1 MVTKEC
7 SAENRTTCR
16 YHGTAAKFAPVTSPA
31 VAQQRLSDANARM
44 MTASGAAAFQAAEK
58 ARVEAQK
65 DYLAVPKLQKKNKAE
80 SDALLQGGAFR
91 ESIRKY
97 DDYLDGAIQ
106 GTKLDARYQKEVFV
120 AKALSEELTSKDLE
134 KLSGKSKSVE
144 VTGNELWVHGQNKG
158 LIGIEGGLAVGYNDR
173 GESYK
178 LSDDEVRSR
187 ASEVADFKAKDD
199 YAKLMKG
206 YAKRVAEVADV
217 TGHTVKSDKSKKV
230 PGVTNH
236 VVRNKNNEIVAAYR
250 THNGILQ
257 EGIVGTSGGR
267 RAHVDGTELMNRFA
281 DSSTHPDPSFIIH
294 ETQNNH

>member
-1 MVTKEC
+1 MVTNEC

-16 YHGTAAKFAPVTSPA
+16 YHGTAAKFAPVTSQA

-44 MTASGAAAFQAAEK
+44 MTASGATAFRAAEQ
-58 ARVEAQK
+58 ARVEAQR
-65 DYLAVPKLQKKNKAE
+65 DYLAVPKLLKKNKAE

-97 DDYLDGAIQ
+97 DDYLDGAVQ
-106 GTKLDARYQKEVFV
+106 STKNNARYQKEVFV
-120 AKALSEELTSKDLE
+120 VKALAEELTRKDLE
-134 KLSGKSKSVE
+134 KLAGSSKSVE
-144 VTGNELWVHGQNKG
+144 VTGKEIWVHGQDKG
-158 LIGIEGGLAVGYNDR
+158 LIGVEGGLAVGYNHR
-173 GESYK
+173 GESYP
-178 LSDDEVRSR
+178 LMEDEVRSH
-187 ASEVADFKAKDD
+187 AGEIADLKTKDD
-199 YAKLMKG
+199 YAKLMRG

-217 TGHTVKSDKSKKV
+217 TGHTVKSDKSKKI

-236 VVRNKNNEIVAAYR
+236 VVRNKNNEIIAAYR

-281 DSSTHPDPSFIIH
+281 DSSTHPNSSFVIH